1 MYFFCLPISIVK
13 PFSNLFL
20 YLFTQRDWM
29 EGYQLAS
36 TMNFKFPLMSPISL
50 ESAIPNASSGAI
62 DLMVDMLKWN
72 SSKRPTVSHSL
83 RYSYFQVNQKL
94 GVQQITS
101 SSVRS
106 SNRSSNYFKSSNKW
120 DNNNSDKGIIRD
132 YDDGADG
139 GGRRNLPNQGNS
151 GLGRLKE
158 APVERPDSPLTSSL
172 EHSNQ
177 MSSQS
182 IRSSG
187 ISLKDQYLT
196 RSRYIAGQNTKNSAF
211 RGG

>member
-1 MYFFCLPISIVK
+1 
-13 PFSNLFL
+13 
-20 YLFTQRDWM
+20 M

-36 TMNFKFPLMSPISL
+36 SMNFKFPLMNPISL
-50 ESAIPNASSGAI
+50 ESVIPNASPAAI

-106 SNRSSNYFKSSNKW
+106 SNRLSNYFKSNNKW
-120 DNNNSDKGIIRD
+120 DNNNNNNSDKGLIRD

-139 GGRRNLPNQGNS
+139 GGRRNQPNQGNS
-151 GLGRLKE
+151 GVMRFKE
-158 APVERPDSPLTSSL
+158 APIERPDSPLTSINSH
-172 EHSNQ
+172 ENSNQ

-196 RSRYIAGQNTKNSAF
+196 RSRYIAGQNTRNSAL